1 MISRDTL
8 RQLAEIESKSG
19 HAVSFFYQPPVA
31 RDRAHREEQIL
42 IKDLI
47 RNASESLEK
56 RGRNNGDQ
64 GLRSDL
70 DRIASVGNQ
79 LRGNG
84 AHSKAIFACS
94 EQGIWREFNLP
105 AQLPETRLEVNSHFH
120 LEPLV
125 ELMSRAPRTCVAVID
140 REHAVIFESS
150 LGELSGSEKIVNP
163 QPRRVRSDGFHGYD
177 AGHVERHVDN
187 EAMRHFKEV
196 ADRLLA
202 RFEKDHFDYL
212 AIGCRDEL
220 WSEIYPHLHSYLTQ
234 RLVGRFSG
242 DAAFT
247 DQQQIVDHVDRLIAE
262 REANDRQGLT
272 REVLGEAQ
280 RDALGAV
287 GLRNVLRSLEKGE
300 VQVLLMGN
308 NFSAQ
313 ASECNNCGHMDTR
326 VSKTCGVCGQDAVE
340 VKDIADSL
348 VRQAILHGVSI
359 VFISDDPEFDRVGN
373 VGALLRF
380 RSDQNT
386 EEKKMAG

>member
-8 RQLAEIESKSG
+8 RQLAEIESRSG

-47 RNASESLEK
+47 RNATESLEK
-56 RGRNNGDQ
+56 RSRDH
-64 GLRSDL
+64 GLSADL

-105 AQLPETRLEVNSHFH
+105 AHLPETRLDVNSHFH
-120 LEPLV
+120 LKPLV
-125 ELMSRAPRTCVAVID
+125 ELLSRAPRTCIAVID
-140 REHAVIFESS
+140 REHALILESS
-150 LGELSGSEKIVNP
+150 LGELSESEKIVTP

-196 ADRLLA
+196 ADRLLV

-234 RLVGRFSG
+234 RLVCRFSA
-242 DAAFT
+242 DAAST
-247 DQQQIVDHVDRLIAE
+247 DQQQILDHVDRLIAE
-262 REANDRQGLT
+262 REAKDRQGLT

-287 GLRNVLRSLEKGE
+287 GLRNVLRSLERGE
-300 VQVLLMGN
+300 VQVLLMGH

-313 ASECNNCGHMDTR
+313 DSECSNCGHMDTR
-326 VSKTCGVCGQDAVE
+326 VSKSCGVCGQDSVE

-348 VRQAILHGVSI
+348 VRQAILRGVSI
-359 VFISDDPEFDRVGN
+359 VFISDDPDFDRVGN
-373 VGALLRF
+373 VAALLRF
-380 RSDQNT
+380 RADHNT
-386 EEKKMAG
+386 AEKKMAG

>member
-19 HAVSFFYQPPVA
+19 HAVSFFYQPPA
-31 RDRAHREEQIL
+31 PRDKSHREEHIL
-42 IKDLI
+42 IKDLV
-47 RNASESLEK
+47 REAVDSHSK
-56 RGRNNGDQ
+56 RGPRDHDQ
-64 GLRSDL
+64 GLRADL
-70 DRIASVGNQ
+70 ERIASAGNQ

-94 EQGIWREFNLP
+94 ENDFWREFNLP

-120 LEPLV
+120 LKPLV
-125 ELMSRAPRTCVAVID
+125 ELLSRSPRTCVAVID
-140 REHAVIFESS
+140 REHALIFESS
-150 LGELSGSEKIVNP
+150 LGEISESEKIVNP
-163 QPRRVRSDGFHGYD
+163 LPRRVRSDGFKGYD
-177 AGHVERHVDN
+177 AGHNERHIEN

-196 ADRLLA
+196 ADRLLV
-202 RFEKDHFDYL
+202 RFETGHFDYL

-220 WSEIYPHLHSYLTQ
+220 WSEIVPHLHSYLSQ
-234 RLVGRFSG
+234 RLVGRFNADPAG
-242 DAAFT
+242 TAP
-247 DQQQIVDHVDRLIAE
+247 QQILDEVERMIEE
-262 REANDRQGLT
+262 REASDRQGLT

-300 VQVLLMGN
+300 VQVLLMGS

-313 ASECNNCGHMDTR
+313 ASECSNCGHMDTR
-326 VSKTCGVCGQDAVE
+326 VSKSCGVCGQETVE

-348 VRQAILHGVSI
+348 VRQAILRGVNI
-359 VFISDDPEFDRVGN
+359 VFTRDDPDFDRVGN

-380 RSDQNT
+380 RSDHNT
-386 EEKKMAG
+386 AEKMAG

>member
-31 RDRAHREEQIL
+31 RDKSHREEHIL
-42 IKDLI
+42 LKDLI
-47 RNASESLEK
+47 RDATESRDK
-56 RGRNNGDQ
+56 HGRHNGEH
-64 GLRSDL
+64 GLRADL
-70 DRIASVGNQ
+70 DRIANVGNQ

-94 EQGIWREFNLP
+94 EQNIWREFNLP
-105 AQLPETRLEVNSHFH
+105 AQLPETRLNINSHFH
-120 LEPLV
+120 LKPLV
-125 ELMSRAPRTCVAVID
+125 ELLSQSPRTCVAVID
-140 REHAVIFESS
+140 REHALIFESA
-150 LGELSGSEKIVNP
+150 LGDLTESEKILNP
-163 QPRRVRSDGFHGYD
+163 IPRRARTDGFKGYD
-177 AGHVERHVDN
+177 AGHNERHVDN

-196 ADRLLA
+196 ADRLLV
-202 RFEKDHFDYL
+202 RFETGHFDYL

-234 RLVGRFSG
+234 RLVGRFSA
-242 DAAFT
+242 DPAAT
-247 DQQQIVDHVDRLIAE
+247 PQQQILAHVERMIAE

-300 VQVLLMGN
+300 VQVLLMGDR
-308 NFSAQ
+308 FSAQ
-313 ASECNNCGHMDTR
+313 ASECSNCGHMDTR
-326 VSKTCGVCGQDAVE
+326 VSKNCGVCGKETVE
-340 VKDIADSL
+340 VKEVADAL
-348 VRQAILHGVSI
+348 VRQSILRGVSI
-359 VFISDDPEFDRVGN
+359 VFIHDDPDFDRVGN

-380 RSDQNT
+380 RADHNT
-386 EEKKMAG
+386 AEKMAG

>member
-8 RQLAEIESKSG
+8 RQLAVIESKSG
-19 HAVSFFYQPPVA
+19 QAVSFFYQPPVA

-42 IKDLI
+42 IKDLV
-47 RNASESLEK
+47 REASESLEK
-56 RGRNNGDQ
+56 QGRRNNDH
-64 GLRSDL
+64 GLRADL
-70 DRIASVGNQ
+70 DRIATVGNQ

-84 AHSKAIFACS
+84 AHSKAIFACA

-105 AQLPETRLEVNSHFH
+105 AQLSETRLEVNSHFH
-120 LEPLV
+120 LKPLV
-125 ELMSRAPRTCVAVID
+125 ELLSRAPRTCVAIID
-140 REHAVIFESS
+140 REHALIFESS
-150 LGELSGSEKIVNP
+150 LGELSESEKIVNP
-163 QPRRVRSDGFHGYD
+163 QPRRARSDGFHGYD
-177 AGHVERHVDN
+177 AGHNERHVDN

-196 ADRLLA
+196 ADRLLV
-202 RFEKDHFDYL
+202 RFETGHFDYL

-220 WSEIYPHLHSYLTQ
+220 WSEIYPQLHSYLAQ
-234 RLVGRFSG
+234 RLVGRFSA
-242 DAAFT
+242 DAASA
-247 DQQQIVDHVDRLIAE
+247 DQQQILDHVDRLIAE

-300 VQVLLMGN
+300 AQILLMGH

-313 ASECNNCGHMDTR
+313 ACECSNCGHMDTR

-340 VKDIADSL
+340 VKEIADSL
-348 VRQAILHGVSI
+348 VRQAILRGVSI
-359 VFISDDPEFDRVGN
+359 VFISDDPDFDRVGN

-380 RSDQNT
+380 RADQNT
-386 EEKKMAG
+386 AEKKMAG

>member
-42 IKDLI
+42 IKDLV
-47 RNASESLEK
+47 REASESLEK
-56 RGRNNGDQ
+56 RGRHNSEH

-70 DRIASVGNQ
+70 DRIAAVGNQ

-105 AQLPETRLEVNSHFH
+105 AQLPQTRLEVNSHFH
-120 LEPLV
+120 LKPLV
-125 ELMSRAPRTCVAVID
+125 ELLSHTPRTCVAVID
-140 REHAVIFESS
+140 REHALIFESS
-150 LGELSGSEKIVNP
+150 LGELSESEKIVNP
-163 QPRRVRSDGFHGYD
+163 QPRRARSDGFHGYD

-196 ADRLLA
+196 ADRLLI
-202 RFEKDHFDYL
+202 RFEKDNFDYL

-220 WSEIYPHLHSYLTQ
+220 WSEIHPHLHSYLTQ
-234 RLVGRFSG
+234 RLVGRFPA
-242 DAAFT
+242 DAASAN
-247 DQQQIVDHVDRLIAE
+247 QGQILEHVERLIAE
-262 REANDRQGLT
+262 REANDRRGLT

-300 VQVLLMGN
+300 VQVLLMGH

-313 ASECNNCGHMDTR
+313 ASECSHCGHMDTR
-326 VSKTCGVCGQDAVE
+326 VSKTCGVCGQEAIE
-340 VKDIADSL
+340 VKEIADSL
-348 VRQAILHGVSI
+348 VRQAILRGVSI
-359 VFISDDPEFDRVGN
+359 VFVSDDPDFDRVGN

-380 RSDQNT
+380 RADHNT
-386 EEKKMAG
+386 AEKMAG